1 MQSGKKA
8 IIRTAAAAAIMT
20 VIALA
25 LLAVFSLLI
34 EKGTV
39 GEDMMSGAVYAAV
52 FTAAFAGGAIINKGR
67 TEGRIIRAL
76 IVGIALFGVPF
87 MIGKCAYGQPAETAY
102 SIVMLAI
109 SIAGAEAGAVICNKK
124 RRYRRR

>member
-1 MQSGKKA
+1 
-8 IIRTAAAAAIMT
+8 MT

-39 GEDMMSGAVYAAV
+39 GEDMMSGAVYAAI
-52 FTAAFAGGAIINKGR
+52 FIAAFAGGAIINKGR

-87 MIGKCAYGQPAETAY
+87 MIGKCASGKPAETAY